1 MEQLID
7 QQRKKLDYLFD
18 KVGLIT
24 DEELKA
30 HWSKYLCILTSGLLE
45 NSVKIILNIYASRCA
60 SPVITNYINFN
71 LKTVTNLKDTKIRDL
86 LSQFNENWKLE
97 YEKIISDEQKEA
109 IDAVIANRHNIA
121 HGKDV
126 GLTYVRMKNY
136 YANTLQV
143 INIIKRVVV

>member
-7 QQRKKLDYLFD
+7 QQRRKLDYLFD
-18 KVGLIT
+18 KVNSIN

-45 NSVKIILNIYASRCA
+45 NSVKILLNIYASKCA
-60 SPVITNYINFN
+60 SPTITNYINYN
-71 LKTVTNLKDTKIRDL
+71 LKSVTNLKDKKIREL
-86 LSQFNENWKLE
+86 LSQFNEKWKLE

-121 HGKDV
+121 HGRDV
-126 GLTYVRMKNY
+126 GLTYIRMKNY
-136 YANTLQV
+136 YEYTIQV
-143 INIIKRVVV
+143 ISLIKQVIT